1 MTRYPML
8 KARFLII
15 FLLPAFVH
23 AEDVAS
29 PPPAHHHE
37 HHAELS
43 LPAAPPS
50 ASSLYLVES
59 RWEDQG
65 EKTLTLGE
73 YRGRPVVLA
82 MFYASC
88 TVACPII
95 AENVRRIER
104 AANEARLD
112 PLPRFVLLTFD
123 PEHDSPAVLRLYAES
138 HGLDPARWSL
148 LRGSADDT
156 RELAVLLGVRY
167 KRNADGSF
175 SHSNLIT
182 LLNGAGE
189 AVHRHEGL
197 RFEQPDVKSFVEE
210 LQAKR

>member
-1 MTRYPML
+1 MIKLLLFIIAFTPALTR
-8 KARFLII
+8 
-15 FLLPAFVH
+15 
-23 AEDVAS
+23 AEGADGSS
-29 PPPAHHHE
+29 PEHHHE
-37 HHAELS
+37 HHAGMD
-43 LPAAPPS
+43 LPASPPS
-50 ASSLYLVES
+50 GSSLYVLDS

-65 EKTLTLGE
+65 VKTLTLGE
-73 YRGRPVVLA
+73 LRGRPVVLA

-104 AANEARLD
+104 AAEAARLD
-112 PLPRFVLLTFD
+112 PPPRYVLVTFD
-123 PEHDSPAVLRLYAES
+123 PEHDSPAVLRRYTES

-148 LRGSADDT
+148 LRGGAEDT

-167 KRNADGSF
+167 KRNADDSF

-189 AVHRHEGL
+189 VVHRHEGL
-197 RFEQPDVKSFVEE
+197 RFEQADVKSFVEK
-210 LQAKR
+210 LQATR

>member
-1 MTRYPML
+1 MFKL
-8 KARFLII
+8 
-15 FLLPAFVH
+15 FLLVVAFTPALAH
-23 AEDVAS
+23 AEGADGAA
-29 PPPAHHHE
+29 PEHHHEHHHE
-37 HHAELS
+37 HHAEMT
-43 LPAAPPS
+43 LPASPPS
-50 ASSLYLVES
+50 ASSFYLVES

-65 EKTLTLGE
+65 GKALTLDE
-73 YRGRPVVLA
+73 FRGRPVVLA

-88 TVACPII
+88 TVACPIL

-104 AANEARLD
+104 AAHDARLD
-112 PLPRFVLLTFD
+112 PPPRYVLVTFEPD
-123 PEHDSPAVLRLYAES
+123 HDSSALLRRYAES

-148 LRGSADDT
+148 LRGDADDT

-167 KRNADGSF
+167 KRNSDGSF

-197 RFEQPDVKSFVEE
+197 RFEQGNVKSFVEK
-210 LQAKR
+210 LQQTR